1 MENEKEEGRE
11 NTKAVNM
18 NNPINNLMNYSTP
31 ASCKAAGC
39 TLTHIT
45 LKEIVLKLGR
55 KDLWQGA
62 RKGRNIRAPIR
73 KHARTGKLKK
83 LGRYTWSVGVLLQGT
98 KIVRTQAEIAAGT
111 TSQRTHWYWH
121 LGDPDIA
128 VVKSIIRSTVP
139 LA

>member
-1 MENEKEEGRE
+1 
-11 NTKAVNM
+11 
-18 NNPINNLMNYSTP
+18 MNYSTP

-39 TLTHIT
+39 TRSHIT
-45 LKEIVLKLGR
+45 V
-55 KDLWQGA
+55 KDLASSCSLAWQGA

-73 KHARTGKLKK
+73 KYARTGKLKK